1 MQKPQS
7 SVSSLRHR
15 RAETMHG
22 VIFDFASSAVHVA
35 VVGTLPQTTDVQD
48 LPRAEFV
55 PYYPI
60 KQLSH
65 ELKTGLG
72 RLVNWPQDQD
82 QLQQAQI
89 NIWNMITQV
98 CLANYS
104 IISMQRG
111 VTAWTCKGKNDCG
124 SFQCACAL
132 YEKHPRALW
141 CSASHYEWKKVCTI
155 VVKQINSTFLE

>member
-15 RAETMHG
+15 RAEMMHG

-89 NIWNMITQV
+89 KSGIWSPRSALLTIQSYQ
-98 CLANYS
+98 CKEESPPELAKAKMTVGLFSVHVPY
-104 IISMQRG
+104 MR
-111 VTAWTCKGKNDCG
+111 
-124 SFQCACAL
+124 
-132 YEKHPRALW
+132 
-141 CSASHYEWKKVCTI
+141 
-155 VVKQINSTFLE
+155 STPEHCDVLHHIMNGRKFVLL